1 MAISEATKDKIRS
14 FILHRPGEYMLPNDI
29 AKMFHVTAP
38 TVKAQFHFVAATN
51 GGHTDAIRRK
61 GMAYIPM
68 KKEPTVEETM
78 QKSIDDAVE
87 AFSKRDPDQD
97 KLNTAI
103 AEAILSG
110 DCKQHPKE
118 RIDISND
125 WTIKEAAEY
134 FGVTHET
141 IRKRVING
149 EIKSYKV
156 LIKGRYETR
165 IKAEDIEEFEKTCK
179 FKKHV
184 PHVKNDKKV
193 KKEDT
198 MAKKTKEDIA
208 AEVLGLP
215 DRATCDKLKEL
226 EQENLVLKT
235 KIETK
240 DPIEYKLDKLAQENL
255 VLRTK
260 VAIYERLIFGKDNT
274 DGVL

>member
-14 FILHRPGEYMLPNDI
+14 FIMHRPGEYMLPNDI
-29 AKMFHVTAP
+29 AKMFNVTAP

-68 KKEPTVEETM
+68 KKEPTVDETM

-87 AFSKRDPDQD
+87 AFSKMDPDQD
-97 KLNTAI
+97 KLNAAI

-118 RIDISND
+118 RIDISTSD
-125 WTIKEAAEY
+125 GWTINEAAEY
-134 FGVTHET
+134 FGVSHEAV
-141 IRKRVING
+141 RN
-149 EIKSYKV
+149 
-156 LIKGRYETR
+156 R
-165 IKAEDIEEFEKTCK
+165 IKRGQIKYHKVVNGDRVEYRIKPEDIEEFEKMHHFRK
-179 FKKHV
+179 YNLSVKK
-184 PHVKNDKKV
+184 VKNDKKV

-198 MAKKTKEDIA
+198 VVEKTKEDIA

-215 DRATCDKLKEL
+215 DQATCDKLKEL
-226 EQENLVLKT
+226 E
-235 KIETK
+235 
-240 DPIEYKLDKLAQENL
+240 QENL

-260 VAIYERLIFGKDNT
+260 VAIYERLIFGKENT

>member
-87 AFSKRDPDQD
+87 AFSKSQEKER
-97 KLNTAI
+97 LNESI
-103 AEAILSG
+103 AAAILVG

-125 WTIKEAAEY
+125 WTIEEAAEY

-156 LIKGRYETR
+156 FIKGRYETR
-165 IKAEDIEEFEKTCK
+165 IKPEDIEEFEKTCK
-179 FKKHV
+179 FKKH
-184 PHVKNDKKV
+184 KKV

-260 VAIYERLIFGKDNT
+260 VAIYERLIFGKENT